1 MEQANPVR
9 GSFNSEM
16 MIFLFE
22 FLPQLLIRS
31 ALSISILEEL
41 IVEKIRKINEKIHN
55 FRINFKKQK
64 SDLNLFRKRASFYIP

>member
-41 IVEKIRKINEKIHN
+41 IVEKIRKINEKIHS
-55 FRINFKKQK
+55 FRINFQKQK
-64 SDLNLFRKRASFYIP
+64 SDLNLFRTRASFHIL